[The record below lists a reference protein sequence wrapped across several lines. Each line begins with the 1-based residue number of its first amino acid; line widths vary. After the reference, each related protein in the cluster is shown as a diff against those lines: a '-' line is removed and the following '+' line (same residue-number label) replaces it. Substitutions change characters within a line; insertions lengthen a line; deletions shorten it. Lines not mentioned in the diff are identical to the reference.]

1 MYCNRPSLLRRQ
13 VFDARRFAKVCEQV
27 DKELKEQME
36 ASKEQ
41 IDFQDECEKC
51 GMGGKKCGC
60 GCGEGEGEGEEK
72 NDEGCTIC
80 LESGKPMEV
89 QACGHSFCQD
99 CAHQWKAVNKRN
111 DCPICRQPMEMEKV
125 SEWRRQY
132 LSSVRMMTAQV
143 FNAYECRDKKE
154 FVKSIKTW
162 EKGLVSLLKV
172 MYSLHFHYHPEDLV
186 KPITTVKEIYRD
198 HRDICYIIPT
208 LRFKNREI
216 VHWDPWPMDY
226 ILTHHEKLKVS
237 HFDEIEFMVQCA
249 QAFRYNRVREIKAEF
264 N

>member
-1 MYCNRPSLLRRQ
+1 
-13 VFDARRFAKVCEQV
+13 
-27 DKELKEQME
+27 ME

-72 NDEGCTIC
+72 NDEGCY
-80 LESGKPMEV
+80 LSGEWQTDGGSSV
-89 QACGHSFCQD
+89 WTQFCQD
-99 CAHQWKAVNKRN
+99 CATSGRRSTSEMTARYADSQWK
-111 DCPICRQPMEMEKV
+111 
-125 SEWRRQY
+125 WRRSRNGGGNT

-154 FVKSIKTW
+154 FAKSIKTW

-216 VHWDPWPMDY
+216 VIGIRGRW
-226 ILTHHEKLKVS
+226 ITS
-237 HFDEIEFMVQCA
+237 
-249 QAFRYNRVREIKAEF
+249 
-264 N
+264 